1 MTEAQAKAYF
11 GWTPSTDMLSTYAH
25 LLASDANNAILREN
39 NLTPATT
46 QHRDVGAPRA
56 CTACNTLNI
65 PDAAFCTKCTRVLD
79 ERRALLAGENDT
91 ARDTLL
97 RELCTLIVERG
108 LADDVARLVHDAGLG
123 RGLATLAHTE
133 GEAKALQLPNPIRH

>member
-39 NLTPATT
+39 HLAVAPT
-46 QHRDVGAPRA
+46 QEQETVTPRA
-56 CTACNTLNI
+56 CTACNTLNNT
-65 PDAAFCTKCTRVLD
+65 DAAFCTRCASVLD
-79 ERRALLAGENDT
+79 ERRAILAGERDT
-91 ARDTLL
+91 AREDLL

-108 LADDVARLVHDAGLG
+108 LADDVARL
-123 RGLATLAHTE
+123 
-133 GEAKALQLPNPIRH
+133 